1 MKKQFVLISYD
12 IPKDKRRLKIM
23 KTLEGF
29 GTRVQYSVF
38 ECNLKRAQL
47 IELRKKLYAL
57 ATEQDSVRIYYISAD
72 DLKRTEIFG
81 NGEVTPEDL
90 FYLH

>member
-1 MKKQFVLISYD
+1 MKKQFLLVSYD
-12 IPKDKRRLKIM
+12 ISQNKRRLKIM

-29 GTRVQYSVF
+29 GKRVQYSVF
-38 ECNLKRAQL
+38 ECQLKRAQV

-57 ATEQDSVRIYYISAD
+57 AEKEDSIRLYYLTAE
-72 DLKRTEIFG
+72 DLKRIEVFG